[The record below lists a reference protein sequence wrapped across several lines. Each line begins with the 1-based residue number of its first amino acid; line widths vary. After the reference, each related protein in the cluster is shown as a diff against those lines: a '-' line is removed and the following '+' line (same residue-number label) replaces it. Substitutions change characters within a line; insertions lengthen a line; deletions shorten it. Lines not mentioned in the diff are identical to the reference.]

1 MVDTL
6 DLGSSAEMREGSSPS
21 ESIPNKI
28 GIKFYLEEG
37 FFVMTSKEIR
47 VMALENRVNKL
58 KSKPV
63 ENAALIKKAQRQL
76 RKLQAEK

>member
-1 MVDTL
+1 
-6 DLGSSAEMREGSSPS
+6 
-21 ESIPNKI
+21 
-28 GIKFYLEEG
+28 
-37 FFVMTSKEIR
+37 MTSKEIR

>member
-1 MVDTL
+1 
-6 DLGSSAEMREGSSPS
+6 
-21 ESIPNKI
+21 
-28 GIKFYLEEG
+28 
-37 FFVMTSKEIR
+37 MTSKEIR
-47 VMALENRVNKL
+47 IMSLENRVNRL

>member
-1 MVDTL
+1 MCK
-6 DLGSSAEMREGSSPS
+6 GSSPL
-21 ESIPNKI
+21 ESIPIYQVYFICKGVI
-28 GIKFYLEEG
+28 A
-37 FFVMTSKEIR
+37 MTSKEIR
-47 VMALENRVNKL
+47 IMSLENRVNKL